1 MIWCIFVG
9 LCDNFLKPILL
20 GRGVQVPMVIV
31 FIGAIGGFI
40 NSGIIGLFI
49 GAIVFV
55 VGYQLFLAWL
65 QQNAAPIEE
74 LTAS

>member
-1 MIWCIFVG
+1 MI
-9 LCDNFLKPILL
+9 
-20 GRGVQVPMVIV
+20 IV

-40 NSGIIGLFI
+40 SSGIIGLFI

-65 QQNAAPIEE
+65 HQKATPIEQ
-74 LTAS
+74 SNKS